1 MSAAPEQ
8 QSRYDD
14 GHRLEENPDT
24 VDNEQG
30 LKRRQR
36 SCKVCAV
43 FKVQPALSALQ
54 ETDSKYIFIA
64 SLVEVILTLCA
75 QQVSLQRCARR
86 EREDLLPDLER

>member
-1 MSAAPEQ
+1 MQRATCAQERTAASPVRREPGQMPAATDQ
-8 QSRYDD
+8 QPRYDD

-43 FKVQPALSALQ
+43 FKVQPRKF
-54 ETDSKYIFIA
+54 TKYFCPDC
-64 SLVEVILTLCA
+64 STGN
-75 QQVSLQRCARR
+75 RR
-86 EREDLLPDLER
+86 